1 MVNLQPVTQHRTQ
14 VYFPEDLFREIK
26 KTSQK
31 EDISIAEI
39 IRRAVKKEI
48 EVEGKMKT
56 KEKEKKKVW
65 KKFLAS
71 AGIGSGPK
79 DLSFHHDQYFKHQ

>member
-1 MVNLQPVTQHRTQ
+1 MANLQAVSQHRTQ
-14 VYFPEDLFREIK
+14 VYFPEDLFRAIK
-26 KTSQK
+26 KASQK

-48 EVEGKMKT
+48 KHEEKPGKIKAK
-56 KEKEKKKVW
+56 KEKVW

-71 AGIGSGPK
+71 AGVGSGPK
-79 DLSFHHDQYFKHQ
+79 DLSIHHDRYFEHQ